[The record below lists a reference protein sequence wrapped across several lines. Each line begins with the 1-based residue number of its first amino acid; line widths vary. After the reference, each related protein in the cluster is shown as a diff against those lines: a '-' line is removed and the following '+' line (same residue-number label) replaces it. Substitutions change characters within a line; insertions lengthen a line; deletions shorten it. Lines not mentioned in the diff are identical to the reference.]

1 MRLVYENALLSTKNS
16 EENVELEI
24 FGKNFGLFRKATH
37 FFNLKK
43 RLSFYKL
50 LVATGKYDLIKNK
63 WLKTLLRG
71 VFF

>member
-1 MRLVYENALLSTKNS
+1 M
-16 EENVELEI
+16 ELEI
-24 FGKNFGLFRKATH
+24 FGKNLGLFRKATH